1 MPTFTVPKGA
11 LAKGPGTLFY
21 ANPGTSFPDNTV
33 AAGLFSVNSWTGWT
47 QWGITKEGSEW
58 SIEVNQD
65 PIQAAEYLDDIDQV
79 STGRVLTVKFE
90 IMNMTAALMV
100 RALNRP
106 VPATT
111 GSGATLLTTV
121 KMPQLGGEQ
130 YSMIGWQATDDTE
143 RIVGPNVLQI
153 GSMTVNR
160 KKGADVAT
168 MTLEFKLF
176 PDATG
181 EPYYHYF
188 AGTGRA

>member
-1 MPTFTVPKGA
+1 MATFTVPKGA

-21 ANPGTSFPDNTV
+21 ANPGTSFPTYTVASSVFSDNT
-33 AAGLFSVNSWTGWT
+33 WTGWT

-58 SIEVNQD
+58 TIDVSSD

-79 STGRVLTVKFE
+79 STGRVVTVKFE

-106 VPATT
+106 TPATS
-111 GSGATLLTTV
+111 GSGTTLRTTV
-121 KMPQLGGEQ
+121 KMPGLGLEQ

-143 RIVGPNVLQI
+143 RIVGPNCLQI
-153 GSMTVNR
+153 GSMTVSR

-168 MTLEFKLF
+168 MSLEFKLF
-176 PDATG
+176 PDASG
-181 EPYYHYF
+181 EPYYHDF
-188 AGTGRA
+188 AGATRG

>member
-1 MPTFTVPKGA
+1 MPTFVVPKGF

-21 ANPGTSFPDNTV
+21 ADPGTAFPDYTV
-33 AAGLFSVNSWTGWT
+33 ASSVFSVNTWTGWT

-58 SIEVNQD
+58 TIDVSQD
-65 PIQAAEYLDDIDQV
+65 PIQAAEYLDDIDQA
-79 STGRVLTVKFE
+79 STGRVVSAKFE
-90 IMNMTAALMV
+90 VMNMTAALMV

-106 VPATT
+106 NPTT
-111 GSGATLLTTV
+111 VGSGTTKRTTV
-121 KMPQLGGEQ
+121 KMPALGAEQ
-130 YSMIGWQATDDTE
+130 FAMIGWQSTDDTE
-143 RIVGPNVLQI
+143 RIVGPNVMQI

-181 EPYYHYF
+181 EPYYHDF
-188 AGTGRA
+188 AGSRA